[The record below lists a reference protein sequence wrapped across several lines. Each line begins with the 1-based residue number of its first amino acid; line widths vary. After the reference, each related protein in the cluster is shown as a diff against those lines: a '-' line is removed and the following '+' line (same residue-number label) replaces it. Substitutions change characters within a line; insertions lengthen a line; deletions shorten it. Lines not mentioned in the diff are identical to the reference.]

1 MNQVFEQDATQPNE
15 FYKKEISRLLKEIQL
30 KNEQMDNSQL
40 EIEKLEE
47 KSAETLKRID
57 IKIQEIENILM

>member
-1 MNQVFEQDATQPNE
+1 MNQVLEQDVMQPNE
-15 FYKKEISRLLKEIQL
+15 FYKKEISRLLKEIRL

-40 EIEKLEE
+40 EIEELEE